1 MKHSFT
7 KQDLAL
13 FEDIGISSDDV
24 AAQLILIEKKANTT
38 SLVRAASAGDGIR
51 VLTQKQMLDYA
62 KLFDQEKGSFSMV
75 RFIPASGLG

>member
-24 AAQLILIEKKANTT
+24 AAQLILLEKKANNT

-51 VLTQKQMLDYA
+51 VLTQKQMLD
-62 KLFDQEKGSFSMV
+62 LSL
-75 RFIPASGLG
+75 IHI

>member
-38 SLVRAASAGDGIR
+38 SLVTA
-51 VLTQKQMLDYA
+51 
-62 KLFDQEKGSFSMV
+62 FEF
-75 RFIPASGLG
+75 